1 MKSALRPMH
10 PGEFLRE
17 IVLPEAAVPKTR
29 IARLL
34 GLSRQTLYDLI
45 NEKSPMTASLA
56 LRLSRLFGNS
66 PQFWL
71 NLQTEYDVATLAK
84 SMKRDLDKIPPLK
97 AA

>member
-17 IVLPEAAVPKTR
+17 IVLREAAVPKTR

-84 SMKRDLDKIPPLK
+84 AMKRDLDKIPPLK